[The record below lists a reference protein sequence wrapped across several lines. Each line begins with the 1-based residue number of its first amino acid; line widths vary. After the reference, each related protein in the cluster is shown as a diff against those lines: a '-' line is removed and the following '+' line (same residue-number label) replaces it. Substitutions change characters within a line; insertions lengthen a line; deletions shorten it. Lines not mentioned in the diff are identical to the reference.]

1 MIFMPA
7 PRFTRLSGARV
18 VDVKQGYVAA
28 GGAALIN
35 MPANRADTLVVAW
48 LAGASSTTA
57 DAPTISG
64 FTSNESENA
73 PVTSIP
79 RFRMM
84 YKVNPGATA
93 ILDPN
98 SSIINAAYIIWS
110 ISGATNTLG
119 FSDSNKTSDD
129 SPPATPDPPSI
140 TTLADNSLVMAFGA
154 VTDITAD
161 TGWTAPSGYSGLAVQ
176 SANDQLSQ
184 NAVIMGAWKVVPAA
198 GAENPGAFSHASAAN
213 GWGAVSLRL
222 APA

>member
-1 MIFMPA
+1 MPA
-7 PRFTRLSGARV
+7 PRFTRLTGARV
-18 VDVKQGYVAA
+18 VDVKQGYVSA

-35 MPANRADTLVVAW
+35 MPANRADTLVIAW
-48 LAGASSTTA
+48 LGGASSTTA

-73 PVTSIP
+73 PATMIP
-79 RFRMM
+79 RFRIM
-84 YKVNPGATA
+84 YKLNPGATA
-93 ILDPN
+93 TLYSN
-98 SSIINAAYIIWS
+98 SSIINAAYTIWS
-110 ISGATNTLG
+110 IAAPTNTIG
-119 FSDSNKTSDD
+119 FSDSNKTDDD

-140 TTLADNSLVMAFGA
+140 TTLSDNSLVMAFGA

-161 TGWTAPSGYSGLAVQ
+161 TGWSAPLGYSGLVVQ
-176 SANDQLSQ
+176 SANDQISQ
-184 NAVIMGAWKVVPAA
+184 NAVIMGAWKVVSTA